1 MKENTNCLI
10 NYSII
15 IPHKNTPLLLRRCLD
30 SIPERDDIEVII
42 VDDNSMNINWDDW
55 KFNTNVSL
63 LKTYKNKGA
72 GFARNIGLKRAVGK
86 WILFA
91 DSDDFFS
98 QQFTLLLDGYRDSDY
113 DIIYFM
119 FTSVYS
125 DSLLPS
131 NRASS
136 AIKRLKNADKSKQ
149 LDKVRYKNYAPWAKM
164 FSHSFLQSL
173 GVVFDETKA
182 ANDVWFS
189 VFSAHNAK
197 KVFLDNHVLYCVTQS
212 KRSLEYT
219 KNTDLLLDRFYVS
232 WKLNE
237 NLKIWGKYEYR
248 VNLFYYLFVSVGEKK
263 IFLIVWKK
271 ILKDYSF
278 FFFCFDCIIML
289 FKAIIFLFKK

>member
-113 DIIYFM
+113 DIIYFR
-119 FTSVYS
+119 F
-125 DSLLPS
+125 
-131 NRASS
+131 
-136 AIKRLKNADKSKQ
+136 
-149 LDKVRYKNYAPWAKM
+149 
-164 FSHSFLQSL
+164 
-173 GVVFDETKA
+173 
-182 ANDVWFS
+182 FS
-189 VFSAHNAK
+189 V
-197 KVFLDNHVLYCVTQS
+197 
-212 KRSLEYT
+212 
-219 KNTDLLLDRFYVS
+219 
-232 WKLNE
+232 
-237 NLKIWGKYEYR
+237 
-248 VNLFYYLFVSVGEKK
+248 
-263 IFLIVWKK
+263 
-271 ILKDYSF
+271 
-278 FFFCFDCIIML
+278 
-289 FKAIIFLFKK
+289 

>member
-149 LDKVRYKNYAPWAKM
+149 LDPAPR
-164 FSHSFLQSL
+164 QRR
-173 GVVFDETKA
+173 GRRRC
-182 ANDVWFS
+182 
-189 VFSAHNAK
+189 SARR
-197 KVFLDNHVLYCVTQS
+197 LSSES
-212 KRSLEYT
+212 KGRSCCRPAPAWWRRGSC
-219 KNTDLLLDRFYVS
+219 KR
-232 WKLNE
+232 
-237 NLKIWGKYEYR
+237 R
-248 VNLFYYLFVSVGEKK
+248 
-263 IFLIVWKK
+263 
-271 ILKDYSF
+271 
-278 FFFCFDCIIML
+278 
-289 FKAIIFLFKK
+289 